1 MVRGILFFVLIDLVI
16 CLCSIH
22 IPLAHILPIFNSK
35 LFSRGQ
41 LSKTFT
47 SDAVVS
53 ECENQYLHFLVNYTS
68 NIQLPFDSITSQWTF
83 LAQEL
88 RPCLLGS
95 SGLRITPPSH
105 HSKVIAVSVRNR
117 MAGRRRRQNGCLWQ
131 TWQGYYLHVLSW
143 SSITFIC
150 FLVFYKKVCLKEC
163 EVWQKVISNKIIAV
177 NACHTRFPV
186 LLRKFTWLNK
196 NLCVIV
202 SVYDNLLLS
211 TSVLCNLNY
220 YENVELTGW
229 YKTPN

>member
-1 MVRGILFFVLIDLVI
+1 MIKWSGECFFFVLIDLVI

-22 IPLAHILPIFNSK
+22 FPLAHILPIFNSE

-88 RPCLLGS
+88 RPCLLSS

-117 MAGRRRRQNGCLWQ
+117 MAGRRRRQNGCVSQ

-143 SSITFIC
+143 SSITFMFSGLLQKGMFKGEWSLAKSYFKQNYRC
-150 FLVFYKKVCLKEC
+150 ECLSHKVSC
-163 EVWQKVISNKIIAV
+163 
-177 NACHTRFPV
+177 
-186 LLRKFTWLNK
+186 
-196 NLCVIV
+196 
-202 SVYDNLLLS
+202 SVA
-211 TSVLCNLNY
+211 
-220 YENVELTGW
+220 
-229 YKTPN
+229 

>member
-1 MVRGILFFVLIDLVI
+1 MYATGWQEEEDGKTVVCDKRDRAVTCMFCHDL
-16 CLCSIH
+16 
-22 IPLAHILPIFNSK
+22 
-35 LFSRGQ
+35 Q
-41 LSKTFT
+41 LH
-47 SDAVVS
+47 
-53 ECENQYLHFLVNYTS
+53 L
-68 NIQLPFDSITSQWTF
+68 
-83 LAQEL
+83 
-88 RPCLLGS
+88 
-95 SGLRITPPSH
+95 
-105 HSKVIAVSVRNR
+105 
-117 MAGRRRRQNGCLWQ
+117 
-131 TWQGYYLHVLSW
+131 
-143 SSITFIC
+143 C
-150 FLVFYKKVCLKEC
+150 FLVFYKKVCLKES

>member
-1 MVRGILFFVLIDLVI
+1 MPKN
-16 CLCSIH
+16 H
-22 IPLAHILPIFNSK
+22 TPLPPQQGDS
-35 LFSRGQ
+35 
-41 LSKTFT
+41 
-47 SDAVVS
+47 S
-53 ECENQYLHFLVNYTS
+53 ECTQQDGRKKKTAKRLCDKRDRAITCMFCHDLQLHL
-68 NIQLPFDSITSQWTF
+68 
-83 LAQEL
+83 
-88 RPCLLGS
+88 
-95 SGLRITPPSH
+95 
-105 HSKVIAVSVRNR
+105 
-117 MAGRRRRQNGCLWQ
+117 
-131 TWQGYYLHVLSW
+131 
-143 SSITFIC
+143 C
-150 FLVFYKKVCLKEC
+150 FLVFYKKVCLKES